1 MRFTEYRK
9 SVCTCV
15 LVTLV
20 GYQAVSP
27 HVSTCVDLSCSS
39 LDKLSPSFEEASSA
53 MSAPL
58 NYLISDILL
67 YLGPAPQLTT
77 RSQEQS
83 LGIFRRSEPIAAGV
97 MATVEAIL
105 TLDPGQTQVEK
116 RCGAIQRD
124 N

>member
-1 MRFTEYRK
+1 
-9 SVCTCV
+9 
-15 LVTLV
+15 
-20 GYQAVSP
+20 
-27 HVSTCVDLSCSS
+27 
-39 LDKLSPSFEEASSA
+39 

-116 RCGAIQRD
+116 WCGAIQRD